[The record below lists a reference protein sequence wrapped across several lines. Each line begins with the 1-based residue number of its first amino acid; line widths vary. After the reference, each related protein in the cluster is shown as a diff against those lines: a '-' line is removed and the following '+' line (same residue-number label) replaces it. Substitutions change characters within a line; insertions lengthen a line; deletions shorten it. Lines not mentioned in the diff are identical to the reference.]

1 MPSTVW
7 PRSRRHYGSI
17 PTCESNLSS
26 GQSDTDATGRAIES
40 EFAKL
45 GYLSAVFDLSPKPLQ
60 LVRDGHI
67 QFKIDQRPYAQGFY
81 PVVALVLKLRYG
93 IMPSDVDAGSA
104 IIDRNNVEQVLEG
117 TAKGYR

>member
-1 MPSTVW
+1 LKEVAVVHKT
-7 PRSRRHYGSI
+7 SRGKHAGW
-17 PTCESNLSS
+17 S
-26 GQSDTDATGRAIES
+26 GI
-40 EFAKL
+40 
-45 GYLSAVFDLSPKPLQ
+45 DLSPKTLQ

-67 QFKIDQRPYAQGFY
+67 RFSIDQQPYAQGFY